1 MLPASL
7 WTALS
12 GSAEVET
19 LAGEL
24 WFSLI
29 TAVVQLLYSAETTGG
44 VVFSHTLLKHP
55 PLGMDVWTFT
65 PRANLLLPRSDP
77 AYRCEVVS
85 LPSACDDFWLV
96 LTAEFSLVAVLAP
109 DEELC
114 LLSWHPQSLKIGL
127 EVLSSWLSA
136 NQRQKLLQIVQYYP
150 PTLPNYKWLSRFSHI
165 ALQQAGQTRHWQPE
179 LSNWQP
185 IQAIAHEVKT
195 TLATIRTLTKSLLKR
210 RDVIPDISDRLQ
222 AIEQECNSQIARFEL
237 VLQAVHLQENC
248 QSLPCQAIG
257 IGTLLHRN
265 LSQWQ
270 AQAVQRQ
277 IALILAPLPELP
289 LIHTNPQLLEQV
301 INGLVDHL
309 MRTSPFQAE
318 IYLQLSLAG
327 NYLKLQFQVDANHH
341 SDTAQ
346 PIGDWL
352 ICHPD
357 TGVVSL
363 SIPTVKSL
371 LQMLGGRLTVRSS
384 LFGVHLTLFLPLS
397 EALQ

>member
-1 MLPASL
+1 MPPSSL
-7 WTALS
+7 WSALS

-24 WFSLI
+24 WFALI
-29 TAVVQLLYSAETTGG
+29 TAIAQLLYTARSLKG
-44 VVFSHTLLKHP
+44 VVFSHSLLKHP
-55 PLGMDVWTFT
+55 PLGIEVWTFT
-65 PRANLLLPRSDP
+65 HRANLLLPRSDP
-77 AYRCEVVS
+77 AYRCEVVA

-96 LTAEFSLVAVLAP
+96 VTPEFSLVAVLAP

-114 LLSWHPQSLKIGL
+114 LLSWHPQCLRIGL
-127 EVLSSWLSA
+127 EVLAGWLGID
-136 NQRQKLLQIVQYYP
+136 QRQKLQQTIQQYP
-150 PTLPNYKWLSRFSHI
+150 LTLPNYQWLSRFSHI
-165 ALQQAGQTRHWQPE
+165 ILQQAGQARLWEPE
-179 LSNWQP
+179 LHSWQP

-195 TLATIRTLTKSLLKR
+195 TLATIRTLSKSLLKR
-210 RDVIPDISDRLQ
+210 RDVTPEISDRLQ

-248 QSLPCQAIG
+248 YSLPCQAVG
-257 IGTLLHRN
+257 IGSLLYRN

-277 IALILAPLPELP
+277 IAFTIDPLPELP
-289 LIHTNPQLLEQV
+289 LIQTNPQLLEQV

-309 MRTSPFQAE
+309 LRTSPLQAE

-327 NYLKLQFQVDANHH
+327 NYLKLRFQVDAVHH

-384 LFGVHLTLFLPLS
+384 LLGVHLTLFLPLS
-397 EALQ
+397 EAL

>member
-1 MLPASL
+1 MLSSSL

-29 TAVVQLLYSAETTGG
+29 TAIAQLLYTARSLKG
-44 VVFSHTLLKHP
+44 VVFSHSLLKHP
-55 PLGMDVWTFT
+55 PTGIEVWTFT

-77 AYRCEVVS
+77 AYRCEVVA
-85 LPSACDDFWLV
+85 LPTACDDFWLV
-96 LTAEFSLVAVLAP
+96 VTTEFSLVAVLAP
-109 DEELC
+109 DEEFC
-114 LLSWHPQSLKIGL
+114 LLSWHPQCLRIGL
-127 EVLSSWLSA
+127 EVLASWLGID
-136 NQRQKLLQIVQYYP
+136 QRQKLQQTIQQYP
-150 PTLPNYKWLSRFSHI
+150 LTLPNYQWLSRFSHI
-165 ALQQAGQTRHWQPE
+165 ILQQAGQDRLWEPE
-179 LSNWQP
+179 LSSWQP

-195 TLATIRTLTKSLLKR
+195 TLATIRTLSKSLLRR
-210 RDVIPDISDRLQ
+210 RDVTPEISDRLQ

-248 QSLPCQAIG
+248 HSLPCQAVG
-257 IGTLLHRN
+257 IGSLLYRN

-270 AQAVQRQ
+270 AQAIQRQ
-277 IALILAPLPELP
+277 IAFTLDPVPELP
-289 LIHTNPQLLEQV
+289 LIQTNPQLLEQV

-309 MRTSPFQAE
+309 LRTSPFHAE

-327 NYLKLQFQVDANHH
+327 NYLKLQFQIDAAHN
-341 SDTAQ
+341 SENAQ
-346 PIGDWL
+346 PVGEWL
-352 ICHPD
+352 ICQPD

-397 EALQ
+397 EAL